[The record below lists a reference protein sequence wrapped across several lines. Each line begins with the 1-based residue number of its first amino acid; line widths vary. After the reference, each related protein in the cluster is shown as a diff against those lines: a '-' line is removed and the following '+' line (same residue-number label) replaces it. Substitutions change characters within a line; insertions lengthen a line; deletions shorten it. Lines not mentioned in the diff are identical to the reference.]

1 MSPLFGENKRHKKS
15 LAPHWKIKWCCGFT
29 AAAADAAAALHLDI
43 SQKKKNI
50 WLVLRIQAPE
60 KMRLTV
66 RFVNLISSWCH
77 HENMSQGKCAC
88 LVFWSRRCRGGVGK
102 SNLCLN
108 KSANWAVLPR
118 VLLLVDENQTVRPP
132 SSCVSTATGKRWRPL
147 NSLCVCRPFRSP
159 SEDGGGR

>member
-1 MSPLFGENKRHKKS
+1 MSPLFGENKRHKKVWRHTGKS
-15 LAPHWKIKWCCGFT
+15 NGAAVLLRLLLMLLLLLYIWTPH
-29 AAAADAAAALHLDI
+29 
-43 SQKKKNI
+43 KKKYI

-88 LVFWSRRCRGGVGK
+88 LVFWSGRCGGGVGK

-147 NSLCVCRPFRSP
+147 NSLCVRRPFCSR